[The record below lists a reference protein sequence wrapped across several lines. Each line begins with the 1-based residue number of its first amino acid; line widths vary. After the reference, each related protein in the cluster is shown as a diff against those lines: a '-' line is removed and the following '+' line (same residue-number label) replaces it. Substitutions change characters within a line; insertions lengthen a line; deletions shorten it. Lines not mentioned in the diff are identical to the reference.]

1 MVECPPEFY
10 ECLTME
16 EYDDILELF
25 EENNIAMPESMGDA
39 EVAAQFVWEVLFLG
53 PVELISI
60 GLTMTVLATYGLS
73 IYYMFKKYKRN
84 LANGIFKRSNRKIRG
99 SLK

>member
-1 MVECPPEFY
+1 MTQECPPEFY
-10 ECLTME
+10 ECLTMA

-25 EENNIAMPESMGDA
+25 EENNIAMPEAMGDA
-39 EVAAQFVWEVLFLG
+39 EAAADFVWEVLFLG

-73 IYYMFKKYKRN
+73 IYYMFKKIQKK
-84 LANGIFKRSNRKIRG
+84 FS
-99 SLK
+99 